1 MNSFAL
7 SGGHEFEVS
16 LENLVEAAV
25 GTHNLKTPTATTTV
39 VHFRR
44 RRLRLRRVLR
54 ALTPRRQGIISTRPK
69 AFRDSM

>member
-1 MNSFAL
+1 M

-16 LENLVEAAV
+16 LENLVEATV
-25 GTHNLKTPTATTTV
+25 GTHNLKTPTVAATV
-39 VHFRR
+39 VRFRR

-54 ALTPRRQGIISTRPK
+54 SCVPRRQGAISTRPK

>member
-16 LENLVEAAV
+16 LENLVEATV
-25 GTHNLKTPTATTTV
+25 GTQNLKTPAVAATV
-39 VHFRR
+39 VRLRR
-44 RRLRLRRVLR
+44 RRLRMRRILRSLV
-54 ALTPRRQGIISTRPK
+54 PRRQGAIRTRPK

>member
-16 LENLVEAAV
+16 LENLVEATV
-25 GTHNLKTPTATTTV
+25 GTQNLKTPAVAATV
-39 VHFRR
+39 VRLRR
-44 RRLRLRRVLR
+44 RRLRMRRLLRSVM
-54 ALTPRRQGIISTRPK
+54 ARRQGAISTRPK